1 MWATDIAAAHM
12 HSFLTELRNVRPAVG
27 VTVISCAIAFFS
39 HAAHAVDR
47 QAPVRAFPSS
57 NPNVSGL
64 FYDARSAL
72 RADDIRRALLDLK
85 LAVGM
90 EPTNPFVMTELGV
103 AFNQGGSFADAED
116 TLQRARSLGA
126 PDEMVLG
133 PLFEAMLAR
142 NEDQV
147 VLDLFPNPAPSDG
160 SPLAATVLRARASA
174 LEVLRDEASAQTAMD
189 RSLAIRRDFDGLMTA
204 ARIGFLQEKWGKAD
218 QLADEALALA
228 HGDTGALVFK
238 IGVALKMGDD
248 KAALAI
254 SERLVSDKPRSLTAR
269 LARIKVY
276 LSVGL
281 TEKAKLEVDRILA
294 QKSDLVIA
302 NYYRAIILARRG
314 NLSAAWGV
322 AHALP
327 AEFLQSD
334 VDIAVNT
341 ANMALGAGFL
351 ESAARILSAAV
362 FANPH
367 LLEPRLELAAI
378 RLQQKSPQY
387 ALNALAVVE
396 DSNDPRV
403 AILFA
408 RAHLMSK
415 HRVDA
420 QRYIDRA
427 IAEGGGETLA
437 PLGKEI
443 ALQSLRDWIAH
454 HPDNLLARRQFA
466 LLLLRFHELAAAR
479 EQYEQLVRDHPD
491 DALALNNLSWLVVK
505 DRPALSLSLAR
516 RAVQRAPTSPDYW
529 DTLGCM
535 QLRQSDR
542 KGALASLK
550 HAHALRDG
558 DPEITF
564 HLAMALDANGAR
576 PAAKALLAKLAT
588 GDDFADRDSVRRL
601 LAAWR

>member
-1 MWATDIAAAHM
+1 MWATDIVSVHM
-12 HSFLTELRNVRPAVG
+12 HACLTQIRNVRLAASAAA
-27 VTVISCAIAFFS
+27 TSFAIALFG

-47 QAPVRAFPSS
+47 QLPAAFPSS
-57 NPNVSGL
+57 NPKVSGL
-64 FYDARSAL
+64 FYDARNAL
-72 RADDIRRALLDLK
+72 RADDIGRALLDLK

-90 EPTNPFVMTELGV
+90 EPTNPFVLTELGV

-116 TLQRARSLGA
+116 TLRHARSLGA
-126 PDEMVLG
+126 PDEVVLG

-142 NEDQV
+142 SEDQV
-147 VLDLFPNPAPSDG
+147 VLDLFPNPAPSDR
-160 SPLAATVLRARASA
+160 SPLAATILRARASA
-174 LEVLRDEASAQTAMD
+174 LEVLQDEASAQTAMD

-204 ARIGFLQEKWGKAD
+204 ARIAFLQEKWGRAN
-218 QLADEALALA
+218 QFADEALSLA
-228 HGDTGALVFK
+228 RGNTGALVFK
-238 IGVALKMGDD
+238 IGVALKMADD
-248 KAALAI
+248 KDALAI
-254 SERLVSDKPRSLTAR
+254 AERLVSDKPRSLTAR

-281 TEKAKLEVDRILA
+281 TDKAKFEVDRILA

-314 NLSAAWGV
+314 NLSTAWGV

-327 AEFLQSD
+327 ADFLQSD
-334 VDIAVNT
+334 VDIAVNA
-341 ANMALGAGFL
+341 ANMALGAGFP
-351 ESAARILSAAV
+351 ESAATILSAAV
-362 FANPH
+362 FGNPN
-367 LLEPRLELAAI
+367 LLEPRLELATI

-396 DSNDPRV
+396 DSKDPRV
-403 AILFA
+403 AMLFA
-408 RAHLMSK
+408 RAYLMAK
-415 HRVDA
+415 HRAEA

-427 IAEGGGETLA
+427 IAEGGGEGLA

-443 ALQSLRDWIAH
+443 VLQSMRDWIAH
-454 HPDNLLARRQFA
+454 HPDNLLVRRQYA
-466 LLLLRFHELAAAR
+466 LQLLRFRELASAR
-479 EQYEQLVRDHPD
+479 DQYEQLVRDHPD

-505 DRPALSLSLAR
+505 DRPARALTLAR

-535 QLRQSDR
+535 QLRQGDP
-542 KGALASLK
+542 KGALASLQR
-550 HAHALRDG
+550 AHRLRDG

-576 PAAKALLAKLAT
+576 GAAKALLASLAT
-588 GDDFADRDSVRRL
+588 RDDFADHDSARRL